1 MLANIRQM
9 LANIE
14 QKQVAIRQMLK
25 GQFTEKAAW
34 ILKFNPTITSKVCF
48 RDAEEE
54 IAYIQNF
61 SVSYLEQELK
71 SLGLEF
77 PW

>member
-25 GQFTEKAAW
+25 GQFTEKAA
-34 ILKFNPTITSKVCF
+34 
-48 RDAEEE
+48 
-54 IAYIQNF
+54 
-61 SVSYLEQELK
+61 
-71 SLGLEF
+71 
-77 PW
+77 